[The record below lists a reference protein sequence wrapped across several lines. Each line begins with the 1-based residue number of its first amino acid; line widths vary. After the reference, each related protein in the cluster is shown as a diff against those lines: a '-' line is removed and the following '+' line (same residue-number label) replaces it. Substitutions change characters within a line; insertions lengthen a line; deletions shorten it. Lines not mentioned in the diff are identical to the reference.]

1 MKFIF
6 KIKKIFI
13 FLIIFLIW
21 ATLYNG
27 FFLFYSI
34 NFMGMFISII
44 VSLNKKIILVN
55 KFIKY
60 NQVNVSCC
68 SIKYL
73 DLLQALD
80 FSSSDFSY
88 CY

>member
-1 MKFIF
+1 MNFIF
-6 KIKKIFI
+6 KIKNIY
-13 FLIIFLIW
+13 FLIIFLIC
-21 ATLYNG
+21 AALHND
-27 FFLFYSI
+27 FFLLFYSI
-34 NFMGMFISII
+34 NFIGKFISII

-68 SIKYL
+68 PIKYL

>member
-13 FLIIFLIW
+13 FLIIFLIC

-34 NFMGMFISII
+34 NFMGIFISII

-55 KFIKY
+55 KFIKH
-60 NQVNVSCC
+60 NQVNVPCYP
-68 SIKYL
+68 IKYL